1 MRFCLRLVSTTRSVS
16 LALWKWNAQPLGRHD
31 RSCVQ
36 RLRWKSPT
44 LGCSGSP
51 LPVTQPPVKEALRS
65 HLDGFPRGGRSRDE
79 DGRTRTKSNW
89 PNGKGTRKVRTFPR
103 SSTRRT
109 CAGNGGNPESSKDS
123 EATEGPGDF
132 WKLTRLLPMSS

>member
-16 LALWKWNAQPLGRHD
+16 LALGKWNAQPLGRHD

-51 LPVTQPPVKEALRS
+51 LPVTQPPVKRGS
-65 HLDGFPRGGRSRDE
+65 TVSPGWFPPGRE
-79 DGRTRTKSNW
+79 
-89 PNGKGTRKVRTFPR
+89 
-103 SSTRRT
+103 
-109 CAGNGGNPESSKDS
+109 E
-123 EATEGPGDF
+123 PG
-132 WKLTRLLPMSS
+132 